1 MTNDLTA
8 GWFFLNRRMIIWL
21 LLTALMVCLTGC
33 TATAV
38 RHETSRV
45 TTDKKGLRA
54 IVAEVN
60 SDFEE
65 IDRRAFQNYVNGLL
79 FEGLA
84 DLVNAAESFRQ
95 AWRFC
100 PESVEIGVAYA
111 RTLTKM
117 MNYTRALEILH
128 QIRELSV
135 DGLTLKALCYRR
147 LGDLHRA
154 KEVYLDLVEVDST
167 SKIAY
172 MFLARYYQQRDRL
185 DSAVWALSNLARTI
199 PDNHEILNELGKAYI
214 AKEDW
219 TGARKAFRRSLELMP
234 AGSNMEALLR
244 LVETFESAQQPD
256 SAIIILEVELDK
268 YPNNAILHREIA
280 RIWLMRDSTLRALP
294 HMRAVVRLVPD
305 DFLAQRR
312 LAIMLIAT
320 DSLDVADSI
329 LTALVEAGDPDPANH
344 FYRGRIGFLK
354 QNFEQARDEMIIVTE
369 RAATLPDGWLA
380 LGFAYRQLGQP
391 SEEINTYQA
400 GLLQMREEKEA
411 VKLYFALGAAFEQ
424 HGQLDSAI
432 VTFEEIIRH
441 NPNHAPSLNY
451 LGYTLADRGLRLEYA
466 RELLARAVELQP
478 NNAAYLDSF
487 GWVHYR
493 LGDYDTATQ
502 YLSAAAELDSD
513 PVIYDHFGDVLHAR
527 GETEKAREWWQKALE
542 QQPDNEAIREKL
554 NR

>member
-234 AGSNMEALLR
+234 AGSNMEALR
-244 LVETFESAQQPD
+244 
-256 SAIIILEVELDK
+256 
-268 YPNNAILHREIA
+268 
-280 RIWLMRDSTLRALP
+280 
-294 HMRAVVRLVPD
+294 
-305 DFLAQRR
+305 
-312 LAIMLIAT
+312 
-320 DSLDVADSI
+320 
-329 LTALVEAGDPDPANH
+329 
-344 FYRGRIGFLK
+344 
-354 QNFEQARDEMIIVTE
+354 
-369 RAATLPDGWLA
+369 
-380 LGFAYRQLGQP
+380 
-391 SEEINTYQA
+391 NT
-400 GLLQMREEKEA
+400 
-411 VKLYFALGAAFEQ
+411 
-424 HGQLDSAI
+424 
-432 VTFEEIIRH
+432 
-441 NPNHAPSLNY
+441 PP
-451 LGYTLADRGLRLEYA
+451 
-466 RELLARAVELQP
+466 
-478 NNAAYLDSF
+478 
-487 GWVHYR
+487 
-493 LGDYDTATQ
+493 
-502 YLSAAAELDSD
+502 
-513 PVIYDHFGDVLHAR
+513 
-527 GETEKAREWWQKALE
+527 
-542 QQPDNEAIREKL
+542 
-554 NR
+554 